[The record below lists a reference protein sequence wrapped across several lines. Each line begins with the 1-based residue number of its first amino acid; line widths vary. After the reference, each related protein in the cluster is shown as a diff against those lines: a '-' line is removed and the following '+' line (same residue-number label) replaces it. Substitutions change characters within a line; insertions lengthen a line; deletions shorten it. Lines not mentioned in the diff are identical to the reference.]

1 MPAWSTSSLPEP
13 GWSSAGFGP
22 GLRDGLAR
30 ALLPGP
36 GQASSPGFLT
46 ARPPCC
52 QFPGP
57 GWNPR
62 QNSVCRSA
70 LLSWALAEG
79 LRPPLGPWPHD
90 SDLSMRPGRA
100 DAGPTVGSRSTLTPN
115 SVVHAAHLKSE
126 STREQGHT
134 LSRPH
139 YPSSR
144 VRPLLLSNPHESHQ
158 TQCHQSSSDNS
169 KKKLKLT

>member
-36 GQASSPGFLT
+36 GQAASPGFLT

-62 QNSVCRSA
+62 RNSVCRSA

-90 SDLSMRPGRA
+90 SDLSMPR
-100 DAGPTVGSRSTLTPN
+100 AGPTLAQRSPLTPN

-139 YPSSR
+139 YPSR
-144 VRPLLLSNPHESHQ
+144 VRPLLLSNPDES
-158 TQCHQSSSDNS
+158 HQSSSDNS
-169 KKKLKLT
+169 KKT

>member
-1 MPAWSTSSLPEP
+1 MQAMMPAWSTSSLPEP
-13 GWSSAGFGP
+13 GWSSESAGFGP

-36 GQASSPGFLT
+36 GQAASASPGFLT

-62 QNSVCRSA
+62 RNSVCRSA

-90 SDLSMRPGRA
+90 SDLSMPPGRA
-100 DAGPTVGSRSTLTPN
+100 DAGPTVGSRSPLTPN

-139 YPSSR
+139 YPSR
-144 VRPLLLSNPHESHQ
+144 VRPLLLSNPDES
-158 TQCHQSSSDNS
+158 HQSSSDNS
-169 KKKLKLT
+169 KKT